1 MEVNFKKEDK
11 ILVVTPHQDDESIGC
26 GGLLALYGEQCDVL
40 LLTDGSLGNIEQY
53 NDTDKLISIRNSE
66 FEKATKIAKVNNT
79 YSLGIKN
86 NELYKNKDVVRK
98 FDISSYDYIF
108 VPNRHEE
115 QDDHKVV
122 YSIIK
127 SMKHKGKIYEYE
139 VWTPLARPSW
149 FLDISKVIKTK
160 EKMISQYK
168 SQLANKN
175 YLDATIGLNKY
186 RGLYNNYEYA
196 EAYAYSNYNEFTEKV
211 YNLMPEFIKNIIK
224 KIIK

>member
-1 MEVNFKKEDK
+1 M
-11 ILVVTPHQDDESIGC
+11 VVTPHQDDESIGC

-79 YSLGIKN
+79 YSLDIKN

-98 FDISSYDYIF
+98 FDISFYDYIF

-139 VWTPLARPSW
+139 VWTPLTRPSW
-149 FLDISKVIKTK
+149 FLDISTVIKTK

-186 RGLYNNYEYA
+186 RGLYNNYGYA
-196 EAYAYSNYNEFTEKV
+196 EAYTYSNYNEFTEKV

-224 KIIK
+224 KIINLI

>member
-1 MEVNFKKEDK
+1 MMINKSKCKINVN
-11 ILVVTPHQDDESIGC
+11 
-26 GGLLALYGEQCDVL
+26 
-40 LLTDGSLGNIEQY
+40 
-53 NDTDKLISIRNSE
+53 IS
-66 FEKATKIAKVNNT
+66 T
-79 YSLGIKN
+79 
-86 NELYKNKDVVRK
+86 
-98 FDISSYDYIF
+98 
-108 VPNRHEE
+108 
-115 QDDHKVV
+115 
-122 YSIIK
+122 
-127 SMKHKGKIYEYE
+127 
-139 VWTPLARPSW
+139 
-149 FLDISKVIKTK
+149 VIKTK